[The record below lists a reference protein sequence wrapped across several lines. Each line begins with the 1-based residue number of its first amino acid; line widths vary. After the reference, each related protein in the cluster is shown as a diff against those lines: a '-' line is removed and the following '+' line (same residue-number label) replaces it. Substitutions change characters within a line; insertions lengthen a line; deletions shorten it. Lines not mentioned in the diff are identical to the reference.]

1 MPLQGFQYFTEATH
15 TVCDDS
21 CVRVDYSSYAARP
34 AIIGTRVL
42 VRLFEHH
49 LEIRDLRTQGLL
61 RTHTRAL
68 KRGSLALPDNERPFN
83 PSRETKR
90 ILAKAKAIGPAT
102 DQLCQSLF
110 DSEGRVGQRK
120 LWGIVGLV
128 KRYPRRLIEQACA
141 MALHE
146 GVRSYKQIMALTER
160 LLAQAL
166 IDLDTPVQGELEL
179 TQTDPLIRAGEDYAD
194 LFNLGAQYS
203 AALPPLKESAT

>member
-1 MPLQGFQYFTEATH
+1 MSRCYRRPTPRAGRDFLFTTFSNRQ
-15 TVCDDS
+15 VS
-21 CVRVDYSSYAARP
+21 CIFALAA
-34 AIIGTRVL
+34 A
-42 VRLFEHH
+42 
-49 LEIRDLRTQGLL
+49 
-61 RTHTRAL
+61 
-68 KRGSLALPDNERPFN
+68 DNERLFN
-83 PSRETKR
+83 PSRETTR

-102 DQLCQSLF
+102 GQLCQSLF

-179 TQTDPLIRAGEDYAD
+179 TQNDPLIRAGRRQ
-194 LFNLGAQYS
+194 LSWPVF
-203 AALPPLKESAT
+203 T

>member
-1 MPLQGFQYFTEATH
+1 M
-15 TVCDDS
+15 CDDS